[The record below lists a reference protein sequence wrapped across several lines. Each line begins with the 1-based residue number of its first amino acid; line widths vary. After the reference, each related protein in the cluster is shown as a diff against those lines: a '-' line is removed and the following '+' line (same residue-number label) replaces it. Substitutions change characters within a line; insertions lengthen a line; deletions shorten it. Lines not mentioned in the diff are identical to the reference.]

1 MTKPVHIMVDLET
14 MGTNSNA
21 PIVSI
26 GAVVFSEK
34 EVTDKVFQQ
43 NVSLKSC
50 MELGMKPDPDTIM
63 WWLQQSEEA
72 RKSLTERRPENLSSV
87 LLSFRCWLL
96 NVSDRGLSGLRIWG
110 NGANFDNVIL
120 ANAYRACFLDVP
132 WKHYQDRCFRT
143 FRELHEPIEQA
154 QYRVEHDA
162 LSDAVSQAMT
172 MVLIHARDGT
182 SFEGSGR

>member
-1 MTKPVHIMVDLET
+1 MTKPVHIMVDIET

-63 WWLQQSEEA
+63 WWLQQSDAA
-72 RKSLTERRPENLSSV
+72 RASLTDSDPVHVSTVMYNFRWWLFSV
-87 LLSFRCWLL
+87 TGTLQR
-96 NVSDRGLSGLRIWG
+96 LRIWG

-120 ANAYRACFLDVP
+120 ANAYRSCGMATP

-162 LSDAVSQAMT
+162 LSDAVAQAMT

-182 SFEGSGR
+182 PFEGSGR